1 MGQHGEAVARGKE
14 AVTLEWTRSPETE
27 SFSFMQRR
35 AEVQKEREQRGE
47 DSEPRITYL
56 VSHSADKQLLPL

>member
-1 MGQHGEAVARGKE
+1 MGEHGEAVAGGKE
-14 AVTLEWTRSPETE
+14 GVTLEWTRSPGTE

-47 DSEPRITYL
+47 DSEPQITYL
-56 VSHSADKQLLPL
+56 LSHSADKQLLPL